1 MGLAH
6 RVLDRLAAEGLVVAE
21 GVGPHRVRRVTN
33 PAALLDLWAEEDT
46 HRPARSLGYL
56 LAQSPQQLIGDLGH
70 NLNRSGLSYALTGA
84 AAASLVAPFI
94 TAIPVA
100 EVWVTATVMP
110 ERLFESAG
118 AEPVADGQNVIFLQ
132 AKDDTPLAFREQA
145 NGLWVANRFR
155 LYSDLRRDPRRGREQ
170 ADHLR
175 REVIGF

>member
-1 MGLAH
+1 M
-6 RVLDRLAAEGLVVAE
+6 
-21 GVGPHRVRRVTN
+21 
-33 PAALLDLWAEEDT
+33 
-46 HRPARSLGYL
+46 
-56 LAQSPQQLIGDLGH
+56 
-70 NLNRSGLSYALTGA
+70 
-84 AAASLVAPFI
+84 
-94 TAIPVA
+94 
-100 EVWVTATVMP
+100 TATVMP